1 MSDLELALQPRRQA
15 GKVAVIAL
23 IGSIMLMI
31 GCEALLYGYI
41 YPFFSLALEQRG
53 YSAFLIGLNA
63 SIGNVGIFVVGP
75 FLPAMIRKL
84 GVNAVVCA
92 MFGISAACFA
102 WLLVSDSTIT
112 WFVSRFVTG
121 ACFAALWTSTEYW
134 LNGAAPEAA
143 RGRLIGASGV
153 VYGFF
158 QFVGPML
165 IGVVG
170 VSGTLPVLVA
180 IAPLVLG
187 GVLALFT
194 AAPRGANA
202 EDLEEEGIPKGWRGM
217 LGVAR
222 GLMALAFAAG
232 VGETAMQSMLP
243 LYGLSQ
249 GLQPSG
255 AASLVAVFSLGEAV
269 LVFVLGWLSDSY
281 GRGRTIT
288 LTTAVA
294 IVVLVVLPATP
305 AESLSGWGLLFVAG
319 GTVSGLYALA
329 VVLAGKELSGHN
341 LAIAGTMLAMSYS
354 LGSIIGTVP
363 MGLLFDLFGP
373 LSLPLGIA
381 AMFVLLLAYILTHRN
396 QFGLA
401 PRR

>member
-1 MSDLELALQPRRQA
+1 MSDADLALEPRPQV
-15 GKVAVIAL
+15 GKVALIAT

-31 GCEALLYGYI
+31 GSEALLYGYS

-75 FLPAMIRKL
+75 FLPAMIRRM

-102 WLLVSDSTIT
+102 SLLVSDSVAT
-112 WFVSRFVTG
+112 WFVSRFVMG

-134 LNGAAPEAA
+134 LNGAAPEVV

-153 VYGFF
+153 VYGVF
-158 QFVGPML
+158 QFVGPTL
-165 IGVVG
+165 VGAVG
-170 VSGTLPVLVA
+170 VSGALPVVVA
-180 IAPLVLG
+180 VVPLLLGAILAVVTMAP
-187 GVLALFT
+187 AR
-194 AAPRGANA
+194 P
-202 EDLEEEGIPKGWRGM
+202 EDLEEEGIPKGWRDM
-217 LGVAR
+217 LGAAK

-249 GLQPSG
+249 GLPPS
-255 AASLVAVFSLGEAV
+255 AAANLVAVFSLGEAV
-269 LVFVLGWLSDSY
+269 LVFVLGWLSDSF

-288 LTTAVA
+288 LTTVIA
-294 IVVLVVLPATP
+294 IMVLLALPVTA
-305 AESLSGWGLLFVAG
+305 ANGVSGWGLLFVAG

-329 VVLAGKELSGHN
+329 VVLAGKELSGNN
-341 LAIAGTMLAMSYS
+341 LAIAGTMLAMAYS

-363 MGLLFDLFGP
+363 MGLLFDLYGP
-373 LSLPLGIA
+373 RSLPLGIA
-381 AMFVLLLAYILTHRN
+381 AMFMLLLAYILTHRRA
-396 QFGLA
+396 FGLA
-401 PRR
+401 GAP